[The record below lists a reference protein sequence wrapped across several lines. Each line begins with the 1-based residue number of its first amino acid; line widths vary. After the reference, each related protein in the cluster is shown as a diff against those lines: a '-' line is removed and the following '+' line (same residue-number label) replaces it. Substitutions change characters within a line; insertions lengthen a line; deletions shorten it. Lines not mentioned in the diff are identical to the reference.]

1 MMITRIIQKVGFSKS
16 RALCASVV
24 YVPTGQRARLC
35 HFQLGVKTC
44 QKACQFFKHS
54 YEMLKEISILY
65 YYIKSSTLYL
75 LS

>member
-16 RALCASVV
+16 RALCASVA
-24 YVPTGQRARLC
+24 YVPTG
-35 HFQLGVKTC
+35 QLGVKTC

-65 YYIKSSTLYL
+65 YYIKNSTLYL